1 MGIKQGRLY
10 RPQPPDFF
18 SSPNIIATLDR
29 TNDIV
34 HYRKDIVQDLPW
46 TEQRKVYY
54 LEKDHLELD
63 TTPDPTHGSI
73 WN

>member
-34 HYRKDIVQDLPW
+34 HYRKDMFRICLGLNSV
-46 TEQRKVYY
+46 RF
-54 LEKDHLELD
+54 
-63 TTPDPTHGSI
+63 TT
-73 WN
+73 